1 MLKVGLSENVFSGSA
16 LLDMYAKCGR
26 VDDGYV
32 VFQSMPERNYVSW
45 NTLVASYSRVGDC
58 DMAFWVLSCMEL
70 EGVEIDDGTVSP
82 LLTLLDNAEFYR
94 LTMQLIVKL

>member
-1 MLKVGLSENVFSGSA
+1 M
-16 LLDMYAKCGR
+16 D
-26 VDDGYV
+26 
-32 VFQSMPERNYVSW
+32 
-45 NTLVASYSRVGDC
+45 
-58 DMAFWVLSCMEL
+58 L